1 MSDTTITERRRRV
14 RLLTLQM
21 LYQIDARNGE
31 DLEEITH
38 SLQDASCDPSEHFEG
53 PWKVLAPADPEEHRE
68 AFQRAVATWECHEEA
83 DRLATELSPKWPTYR
98 QPVMD
103 RNVIRLCWYEMTRG
117 DTPPK
122 VAVNEAVEL
131 GKNFGTERSAPF
143 LNGVLDK
150 MLKRVLNPR
159 EEKGATQSAGSA
171 VNDDANPSSNP
182 IPNEDT
188 VDDGDGRPNTIESDE
203 ANEPRHAT

>member
-1 MSDTTITERRRRV
+1 
-14 RLLTLQM
+14 
-21 LYQIDARNGE
+21 
-31 DLEEITH
+31 
-38 SLQDASCDPSEHFEG
+38 
-53 PWKVLAPADPEEHRE
+53 
-68 AFQRAVATWECHEEA
+68 
-83 DRLATELSPKWPTYR
+83 
-98 QPVMD
+98 
-103 RNVIRLCWYEMTRG
+103 
-117 DTPPK
+117 

-159 EEKGATQSAGSA
+159 EAKGATQSAGSA